1 MTLKSTPDLE
11 LELKRTTPS
20 EIRKLSNKTTFET
33 PRNVLSF
40 CSPTTKYK
48 KCTNTS
54 PERRRRLRQL
64 VVKKLVKLRIN
75 NGNPFYDTLRKVFT
89 LRVAR
94 R

>member
-1 MTLKSTPDLE
+1 MTLKGNLDLKLEPD
-11 LELKRTTPS
+11 KKTIQQKDTQNTS
-20 EIRKLSNKTTFET
+20 ERFIVVFDDQKD
-33 PRNVLSF
+33 
-40 CSPTTKYK
+40 KYK
-48 KCTNTS
+48 KRANTS